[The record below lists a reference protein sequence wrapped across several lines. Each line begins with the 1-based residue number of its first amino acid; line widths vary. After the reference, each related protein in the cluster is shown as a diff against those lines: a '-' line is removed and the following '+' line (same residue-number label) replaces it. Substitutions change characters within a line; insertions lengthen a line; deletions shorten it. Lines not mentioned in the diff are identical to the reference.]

1 MPLREIPD
9 PAASPQGLPCGDPK
23 QPSQAGVTGRET
35 AMGRAAE
42 SLTAVRERLLKLR
55 NEYQQRVETIHAHAR
70 SPLEAD
76 SSEQAAQL
84 GNVEVVQALEAEAT
98 AEIVAINAA
107 LSRLD
112 AGTYGTCVSCGD
124 TIGAARLAARPA
136 SAECVDC
143 AGEHARH

>member
-1 MPLREIPD
+1 
-9 PAASPQGLPCGDPK
+9 
-23 QPSQAGVTGRET
+23 
-35 AMGRAAE
+35 MGRAAE
-42 SLTAVRERLLKLR
+42 SPTEVRERLIKLR
-55 NEYQQRVETIHAHAR
+55 DEYQQRVETIHAHAR

-112 AGTYGTCVSCGD
+112 AGTYGTCVTCGD